1 MFPKGNVQQQVLS
14 AGHVRQ
20 LSQICQKIT
29 TNQGVT
35 RTLEVVLS
43 KNDPA
48 KSTTLD
54 LAGANGM
61 KTKGTCKLI

>member
-35 RTLEVVLS
+35 RTLEANS
-43 KNDPA
+43 KIM
-48 KSTTLD
+48 KQTTS
-54 LAGANGM
+54 
-61 KTKGTCKLI
+61 CCQKLILQKALHLAWQEPTE